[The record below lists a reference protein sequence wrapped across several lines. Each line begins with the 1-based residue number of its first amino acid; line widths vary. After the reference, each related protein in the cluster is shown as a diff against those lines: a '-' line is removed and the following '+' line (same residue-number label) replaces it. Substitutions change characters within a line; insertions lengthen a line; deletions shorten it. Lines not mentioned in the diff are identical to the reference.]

1 MTVTWYDIRE
11 PWDADYEQATAW
23 FRAAADVLMRIKG
36 LHDRTVTD
44 TGRLICETCQQP
56 WPCATAEQVQRMV
69 VWP

>member
-23 FRAAADVLMRIKG
+23 FRAAADVLMRIKD

-44 TGRLICETCQQP
+44 GRLVCETCQQP
-56 WPCATAEQVQRMV
+56 WPCATAKQVQRMV
-69 VWP
+69 VRP